1 MRKRIPGH
9 IIFQSS
15 IYFFLLHSSYLSYS
29 SILHLLSIP
38 LSFCFS
44 LSLSLSIP
52 LSIYLSIYLSNPLS
66 FSFLSLFLFYP
77 SEPTSTSF
85 PIGMMN
91 GRGKA
96 SGPDQTLDQ
105 ESQMRL
111 AKLKSEDEEMDKGL
125 DDISHTIDN
134 LTNIAGDMNAE
145 VSIYESI
152 NITIYPYLHLS
163 LY

>member
-1 MRKRIPGH
+1 MICAKEFLVISYFSHRF
-9 IIFQSS
+9 IFFYCILPIFLIHPFF
-15 IYFFLLHSSYLSYS
+15 IYFPYLSPS
-29 SILHLLSIP
+29 V
-38 LSFCFS
+38 S
-44 LSLSLSIP
+44 LSPSLFLSL
-52 LSIYLSIYLSNPLS
+52 YLSIYLSNPLS

-145 VSIYESI
+145 VSIY
-152 NITIYPYLHLS
+152 
-163 LY
+163 

>member
-1 MRKRIPGH
+1 
-9 IIFQSS
+9 
-15 IYFFLLHSSYLSYS
+15 
-29 SILHLLSIP
+29 
-38 LSFCFS
+38 
-44 LSLSLSIP
+44 
-52 LSIYLSIYLSNPLS
+52 
-66 FSFLSLFLFYP
+66 
-77 SEPTSTSF
+77 
-85 PIGMMN
+85 MMN

-145 VSIYESI
+145 VSIY
-152 NITIYPYLHLS
+152 
-163 LY
+163 